1 MDGLCIYRYRLCIG
15 SELCGIF
22 DSRWGVSCQLR
33 LAYKQHYTL
42 HIEIVFTKTIQ
53 D

>member
-22 DSRWGVSCQLR
+22 DSRRGVSCQLR
-33 LAYKQHYTL
+33 LAYKEHYTV
-42 HIEIVFTKTIQ
+42 HIETVLTKTIQ